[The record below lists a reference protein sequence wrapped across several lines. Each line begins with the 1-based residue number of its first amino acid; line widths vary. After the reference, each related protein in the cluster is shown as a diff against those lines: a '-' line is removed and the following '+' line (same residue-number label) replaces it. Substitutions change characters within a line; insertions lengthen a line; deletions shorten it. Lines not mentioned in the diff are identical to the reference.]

1 MINPATYK
9 AFFANMVANSAT
21 LLGPG
26 NEIKSFYFGES
37 ERILGALKSDIV
49 YPALWLDRPEFRIT
63 ERGDNMTQDTMG
75 AFSLIANT
83 TTDGVEE
90 QDFLLEL
97 LFETVQNIIKYLREQ
112 NTIVWANDGFFIEP
126 ISAQMADNC
135 YGYRV
140 SFTVKYQEVTFLA

>member
-9 AFFANMVANSAT
+9 AFFANLVADSENI
-21 LLGPG
+21 LGTG
-26 NEIKSFYFGES
+26 YEINSFYFGES
-37 ERILGALKSDIV
+37 ERILGSLKSDIT

-63 ERGDNMTQDTMG
+63 ERGDNMTQDTIG
-75 AFSLIANT
+75 AFSLISNT
-83 TTDGVEE
+83 TTDAVEE
-90 QDFLLEL
+90 QDLLLEL
-97 LFETVQNIIKYLREQ
+97 LFGTVQKIVKYLREQ

-126 ISAQMADNC
+126 IAAQMADNC